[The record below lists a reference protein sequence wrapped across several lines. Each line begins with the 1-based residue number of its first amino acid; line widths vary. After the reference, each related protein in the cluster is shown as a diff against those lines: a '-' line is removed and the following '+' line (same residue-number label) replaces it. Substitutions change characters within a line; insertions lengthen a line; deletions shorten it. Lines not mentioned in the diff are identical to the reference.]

1 MNPWPE
7 HRDDLVIS
15 ALKNKLNF
23 IASKK
28 ANRLCKYFEN
38 VARDRSVSSE
48 MSHRHWEGMNGGF
61 FAGNERVTCCLCV
74 KGLDRMNQHPCRD
87 FSAFRALA
95 QMMLFHLRQ
104 RRLKTSWKGGEP
116 GRSVN
121 GGVTEI
127 QRNR

>member
-48 MSHRHWEGMNGGF
+48 MSHRHWEGMNSGCFRGQRASNVLLMCKGPGQNESTSLQRFFGF
-61 FAGNERVTCCLCV
+61 SCAGTDDAFSSAPAQVKDKLER
-74 KGLDRMNQHPCRD
+74 G
-87 FSAFRALA
+87 
-95 QMMLFHLRQ
+95 
-104 RRLKTSWKGGEP
+104 
-116 GRSVN
+116 
-121 GGVTEI
+121 
-127 QRNR
+127 